1 MNIIKRLIISADI
14 INAVDTLLININ
26 QVIVYN
32 NNNQNSVNLS
42 NLLIFIIRK
51 FQQVLI

>member
-1 MNIIKRLIISADI
+1 MSIIKQLILSVDI
-14 INAVDTLLININ
+14 INAIDTLLININ

-32 NNNQNSVNLS
+32 NDQNSVNLS